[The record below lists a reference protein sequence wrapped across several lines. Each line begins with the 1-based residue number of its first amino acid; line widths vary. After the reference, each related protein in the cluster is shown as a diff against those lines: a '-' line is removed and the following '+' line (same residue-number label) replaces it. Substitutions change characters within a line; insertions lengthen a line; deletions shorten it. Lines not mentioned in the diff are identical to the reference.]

1 MFGVVDLQKVLMV
14 SWFSQKCSRL
24 QAFFIF
30 RASKPTS
37 LAPPSSNQLTS
48 FFWLTVASWHAIVA
62 VSSNRLQDGHK
73 DQNKEKIRT
82 LCDEGAEARSFPI
95 HLCCDEHEPH
105 HVAQIAPRQGYSLT
119 SLLIYCV
126 SPADGSCRW

>member
-48 FFWLTVASWHAIVA
+48 FFLV
-62 VSSNRLQDGHK
+62 DGGILARDRGGELEPTSRWPQRPK
-73 DQNKEKIRT
+73 TRKNQNP
-82 LCDEGAEARSFPI
+82 L
-95 HLCCDEHEPH
+95 
-105 HVAQIAPRQGYSLT
+105 
-119 SLLIYCV
+119 
-126 SPADGSCRW
+126 